1 MSKRVVVTGMSLAS
15 PLGSTIN
22 SSFDRLHVYE
32 NCVNYDEL
40 PYVSLLRTLLLNV
53 STKKY

>member
-22 SSFDRLHVYE
+22 SSFDRLHVY
-32 NCVNYDEL
+32 
-40 PYVSLLRTLLLNV
+40 
-53 STKKY
+53 